1 MGQNGLRSW
10 VSHVYDFYFSL
21 FLLSLSAGFLPETN
35 PEQIYSGVTYGQ
47 VAEIL
52 EAGQSSCVAG
62 SVVCLL
68 TMPGLCACLLLG
80 SAHRTSLRLRYN
92 LVQAPAD
99 DLIIH
104 LLCPTCALCQE
115 YRELKNRGIDP
126 SMGYQNYLA
135 QQQQRAAY
143 TDPPP
148 PPKSQYMN

>member
-52 EAGQSSCVAG
+52 EAGQSNTTWCR
-62 SVVCLL
+62 
-68 TMPGLCACLLLG
+68 P
-80 SAHRTSLRLRYN
+80 
-92 LVQAPAD
+92 PD

-148 PPKSQYMN
+148 PQKSVYELNMTRINGQLLRQLCSHVFAVIV